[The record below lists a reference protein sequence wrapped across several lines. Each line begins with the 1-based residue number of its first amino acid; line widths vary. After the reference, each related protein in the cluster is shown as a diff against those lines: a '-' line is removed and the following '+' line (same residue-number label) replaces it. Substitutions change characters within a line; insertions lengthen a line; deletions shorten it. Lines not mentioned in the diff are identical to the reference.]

1 MEKFFQRFVSDD
13 AGNITADWVVLVAG
27 VIMLCG
33 AVFGSLSTGTT
44 DVASDT
50 AEYIETYDPFI

>member
-1 MEKFFQRFVSDD
+1 MEKFFKRFVSDD
-13 AGNITADWVVLVAG
+13 AGNITADWAVLVAG

-33 AVFGSLSTGTT
+33 AVFGSLSSGTT

-50 AEYIETYDPFI
+50 SADAATYESFL